1 MKIEKRVLRGLTF
14 LILGFLLSVISANAQ
29 VMIVNE
35 IMFKPGENLTNPNSH
50 QGLYGGNS
58 REYVELYNSDCAGP
72 KDISGWVIACR
83 TLDQQGGS
91 FVFPAGTVIPPAS
104 FLIFGGPN
112 ESCNACSVPAT
123 YAYPTGSIDLKMNL
137 YVGTPNLCNEAQ
149 GWVLSNYDGWLAIYE
164 ADGTPHSAVYWSS
177 NASNINSMSDFD
189 WAPCSPGAY
198 SGVALKSIKAIKASH
213 PSVVVYA
220 GDPGAVTKGK
230 TFSRI
235 PDGGTFTLNANP
247 TIGPN
252 RSNRCNDGNCI
263 ACGNLSLTPANAT
276 CNQPNGTIVAEITDV
291 VTSPPPYS
299 YTLTGPVNQTITTS
313 TNPYTFTGLPPGDY
327 TVSVV
332 DNFSPPNTTTRQ
344 TTVGNGGSISTT
356 TAATP
361 STCGSPDGTATATP
375 SGGTTYTYA
384 WSTSPSQSTQTA
396 TGLVPGSY
404 TVTVSSMG
412 CTTTSTVTVTNVG
425 SVTTTTASTPSNCGS
440 PDGTATATPA
450 GGTTYTYAWST
461 SPAQSTQTATGLVPG
476 SYTVTVSSMGCTTT
490 STVVVQNVGGPTATG
505 TTTPSYCGQNN
516 GTATITASGGTG
528 SYTYTWNN
536 GVGQS
541 LSNLSPGSYTCTISD
556 GGVCPAVVNLSVT
569 EIAGPVA
576 AISADP
582 TVLQPGGTVN
592 FEYDGTGNPS
602 LFNWDF
608 GDNTVGSGANTSH
621 QYDIDGTF
629 IVLLSVTDAHGCT
642 SSANIQI
649 EVVTINIPNVI
660 TPNGDGINDT
670 FVIQGLEAVSGK
682 LLKIYNRWGKK
693 VYENNE
699 YLNDWD
705 AGNLPAGVYFYVFKV
720 PKIDK
725 EFHGTITVFTQL

>member
-1 MKIEKRVLRGLTF
+1 MKNEKKVLKGLTF
-14 LILGFLLSVISANAQ
+14 LILGFLLSLISANAQ

-35 IMFKPGENLTNPNSH
+35 IMFKPGENLVNPNSH

-72 KDISGWVIACR
+72 KDISGWIIACK
-83 TLDQQGGS
+83 TLEQQGGS

-112 ESCNACSVPAT
+112 ESCVACSNPAL
-123 YAYPTGSIDLKMNL
+123 YQYPTGSIDLKMNL

-164 ADGTPHSAVYWSS
+164 ADGTPHSAVYWSG

-198 SGVALKSIKAIKASH
+198 SGAALKSIKAIKASY

-235 PDGGTFTLNANP
+235 PDGGAFTVNANP

-276 CNQPNGTIVAEITDV
+276 CNQANGSIVAEITDV

-327 TVSVV
+327 TVTVV
-332 DNFSPPNTTTRQ
+332 DNFSPPNTTVRQ

-361 STCGSPDGTATATP
+361 STCGTPDGTATATP
-375 SGGTTYTYA
+375 TGGTTYTYA

-396 TGLVPGSY
+396 TGLVPG
-404 TVTVSSMG
+404 T
-412 CTTTSTVTVTNVG
+412 
-425 SVTTTTASTPSNCGS
+425 
-440 PDGTATATPA
+440 
-450 GGTTYTYAWST
+450 
-461 SPAQSTQTATGLVPG
+461 
-476 SYTVTVSSMGCTTT
+476 YTVTVSSMGCTTT

-556 GGVCPAVVNLSVT
+556 GGVCPAVVNLSVN

-602 LFNWDF
+602 IFNWDF
-608 GDNTVGSGANTSH
+608 GDNTVGSGSNTSH

-693 VYENNE
+693 VYESNE